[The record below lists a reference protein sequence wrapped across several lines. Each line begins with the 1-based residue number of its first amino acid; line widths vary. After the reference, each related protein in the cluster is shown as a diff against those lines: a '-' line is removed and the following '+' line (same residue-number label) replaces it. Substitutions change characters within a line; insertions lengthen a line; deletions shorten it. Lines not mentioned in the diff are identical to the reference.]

1 MVFER
6 RCLPVYSALFGLVTF
21 QKIIPTQRG
30 HPSGVHSRTH
40 PRLAIT
46 TSNHAIILL
55 KSDGGLALN
64 LMLIMVNLT
73 MVLKSLDTM
82 CMLIVSTIPLTILTP
97 RRVCNI
103 YSCSN
108 WNCIGALIG
117 GVAGGGYGY
126 NKAVKRNIPKGQ
138 RWRYVVGYGL
148 VGAVIDGVIK
158 ISDAW
163 VKTR

>member
-1 MVFER
+1 VYAY
-6 RCLPVYSALFGLVTF
+6 CINNPVNNFD
-21 QKIIPTQRG
+21 PTG
-30 HPSGVHSRTH
+30 EFVISTAV
-40 PRLAIT
+40 
-46 TSNHAIILL
+46 
-55 KSDGGLALN
+55 
-64 LMLIMVNLT
+64 LIG
-73 MVLKSLDTM
+73 
-82 CMLIVSTIPLTILTP
+82 IG
-97 RRVCNI
+97 
-103 YSCSN
+103 
-108 WNCIGALIG
+108 IGALIG

>member
-1 MVFER
+1 M
-6 RCLPVYSALFGLVTF
+6 
-21 QKIIPTQRG
+21 
-30 HPSGVHSRTH
+30 
-40 PRLAIT
+40 
-46 TSNHAIILL
+46 
-55 KSDGGLALN
+55 
-64 LMLIMVNLT
+64 
-73 MVLKSLDTM
+73 
-82 CMLIVSTIPLTILTP
+82 
-97 RRVCNI
+97 
-103 YSCSN
+103 
-108 WNCIGALIG
+108 IG